1 MLGSSALLVP
11 RFPEGGNAK
20 SKASVLQGGRVALP
34 LCCEHSAYKGQ
45 RSPDVHLVFVDV
57 KEVASV

>member
-1 MLGSSALLVP
+1 
-11 RFPEGGNAK
+11 
-20 SKASVLQGGRVALP
+20 VLQGGRVALP